1 MMRLHASIAISSLN
15 VGRFKDRPRQFY
27 PDIAG
32 LCRVGSATRNDR
44 YEGSP
49 RASSITVI
57 RRPFLYR
64 RIPLTNTTSAKSI
77 TSKADQRRRRLGND
91 KAVPLLSEAPPQVRG
106 RDHDDSRAND
116 IDETFEESK
125 PA

>member
-1 MMRLHASIAISSLN
+1 MSAASRTVRANSTQILLGFAES
-15 VGRFKDRPRQFY
+15 VARREMTDMKVRPCFHN
-27 PDIAG
+27 
-32 LCRVGSATRNDR
+32 L
-44 YEGSP
+44 
-49 RASSITVI
+49 I